1 MKSFIIKELKKSL
14 KIEDFELKDSGFKYK
29 IKNNNDLG
37 VKEITIVSPD
47 IVSDL
52 ISHNFD
58 KKYKKILEFYFNSL
72 QDEDTNEGNLLL
84 ALDEITRLR
93 NSLIKKYN
101 IYVKRKVLEKLL
113 KKLKIL
119 ENEIRSKI
127 IEFKLIK
134 ETMLGYNSNIE
145 EKSKGR

>member
-1 MKSFIIKELKKSL
+1 MKSFIIKELDEDL
-14 KIEDFELKDSGFKYK
+14 KIEDFELKSSGFKYK

-52 ISHNFD
+52 VSHNFD

-72 QDEDTNEGNLLL
+72 QDEDTTEGNLLL

-93 NSLIKKYN
+93 NTLIKKYN

-127 IEFKLIK
+127 IDFKLIK
-134 ETMLGYNSNIE
+134 ETLLGYNNNIE